1 MSTAVIDAADV
12 AIKPR
17 AAQKPVVTP
26 TVLQMEQVECGAAAL
41 SIILSYYGRYVLLE
55 ELRTACGVSRD
66 GSKASNIV
74 KAARSYGLLGKG
86 YKREPGE
93 VREATLPVI
102 VFWNFNHFLVV
113 EGFKDG
119 RVYLNDPAYG
129 RRNISDEEFDAGFTG
144 VLLAF
149 EKSAE
154 FKAEGRS
161 RSPWQSIARRLKGS
175 RRALTFI
182 ILAALGL
189 VTPVIL
195 LPVFTKVFIDQLI
208 VNSLYYWLEPM
219 LWLMFA
225 MMVIAGVLTWLQQS
239 ALLRLQTRLAVTSS
253 AKFLWHVLRLPMEFF
268 AQRFP
273 SEISGRVE
281 VNEEIAALLSSGV
294 TTNVVN
300 LMMIGFFAVLM
311 FLYDAKLTLFG
322 ILAVILNLVVLRHFT
337 RARKNL
343 TQRLLQEESK
353 CTGLAMTG
361 LQMMETL
368 KSTGSENGFF
378 ARWSGHQAKV
388 INAEQKLSTSM
399 IVYSMVPQVL
409 VAMSAVAVLYFGG
422 LRVMSGVLTI
432 GMLWSFL
439 ALMEIFLE
447 PASSLIELGGT
458 LQEMDGSLARLDDV
472 LRYPVS
478 KQFHAHHAA
487 IAGAASV
494 NVPVKLEGSVELRHV
509 TFGYSRLDPPLI
521 RDFNLKVKPGSR
533 IAIVGATGS
542 GKSTL
547 SKLIAGLYEPWE
559 GEILFDGVPRA
570 HHPPELLHNSIAL
583 VDQEVVLFE
592 ATVRENLTLWDGTV
606 DEAVM
611 VEAAKDAC
619 IHSDI
624 SARHGGY
631 NSVIEESGRD
641 LSGGQRQRVEIAR
654 ALTIQPRILILDEAT
669 SGLDPHTEKMVDDN
683 LHRRGCTVIVIAHR
697 LSTIRDCDEILVLQK
712 GTVVQRGTHE
722 ELIASDGAY
731 RALLSMA

>member
-1 MSTAVIDAADV
+1 MHAARE
-12 AIKPR
+12 KPQ
-17 AAQKPVVTP
+17 AHKPVVTP

-86 YKREPGE
+86 YKREPAE
-93 VREATLPVI
+93 VRTATLPVI

-144 VLLAF
+144 VMLAF
-149 EKSAE
+149 EKSPE
-154 FKAEGRS
+154 FKAEGRP
-161 RSPWQSIARRLKGS
+161 RSPWRSIARRLKGS

-322 ILAVILNLVVLRHFT
+322 ILAVVLNLVVLRHFT
-337 RARKNL
+337 HARKNL

-388 INAEQKLSTSM
+388 INAEQRLSASM
-399 IVYSMVPQVL
+399 IVYSVVPQVL
-409 VAMSAVAVLYFGG
+409 VALSAVAVLYFGG

-472 LRYPVS
+472 LRYPMS
-478 KQFHAHHAA
+478 KQFHTHHAA
-487 IAGAASV
+487 IPGAASA
-494 NVPVKLEGSVELRHV
+494 NTPVKLEGSVELRNV

-547 SKLIAGLYEPWE
+547 SKLMAGLYEPWE
-559 GEILFDGVPRA
+559 GEILFDGVPRG

-611 VEAAKDAC
+611 IEAAKDAC

-631 NSVIEESGRD
+631 NSLIEESGRD

-669 SGLDPHTEKMVDDN
+669 SGLDPHTEKLVDDN

-731 RALLSMA
+731 RTLLSMA

>member
-1 MSTAVIDAADV
+1 MATAVMGEPGVEKKKHTAH
-12 AIKPR
+12 KPL
-17 AAQKPVVTP
+17 VTP

-74 KAARSYGLLGKG
+74 KAARAYGLLGKG
-86 YKREPGE
+86 YKREPE
-93 VREATLPVI
+93 QLREATLPVI

-129 RRNISDEEFDAGFTG
+129 RRTISDEEFDAGFTG
-144 VLLAF
+144 VMLAF
-149 EKSAE
+149 EKGAD
-154 FKAEGRS
+154 FKAMGRP
-161 RSPWQSIARRLKGS
+161 RSPWTSMARRLKGS
-175 RRALTFI
+175 RRVLFFI
-182 ILAALGL
+182 ILAALGM
-189 VTPVIL
+189 VTPMIL
-195 LPVFTKVFIDQLI
+195 LPVFTKVFIDQLL
-208 VNSLYYWLEPM
+208 VSSLYYWLQPM

-225 MMVIAGVLTWLQQS
+225 MMLIAGVLTWLQQS

-253 AKFLWHVLRLPMEFF
+253 ARFLWHVLRLPMEFF

-281 VNEEIAALLSSGV
+281 VNEDIASLLSSGV
-294 TTNVVN
+294 TTNIVN
-300 LMMIGFFAVLM
+300 LMMIGFFAALM
-311 FLYDAKLTLFG
+311 CLYDAKLTLFG
-322 ILAVILNLVVLRHFT
+322 ILAVGLNLLALRHFT

-378 ARWSGHQAKV
+378 SRWSGHQAKV
-388 INAEQKLSTSM
+388 INAEQKLSTSL
-399 IVYSMVPQVL
+399 ILYSMIPKTL
-409 VAMSAVAVLYFGG
+409 VAVSAVAVLYFGG
-422 LRVMSGVLTI
+422 LHVMSGVLTI

-439 ALMEIFLE
+439 ALMDIFLE
-447 PASSLIELGGT
+447 PASSLIELGST

-472 LRYPVS
+472 LRYPMD
-478 KQFHAHHAA
+478 KQFHAHRG
-487 IAGAASV
+487 IALPEGAA
-494 NVPVKLEGSVELRHV
+494 VKLEGSIELRGV
-509 TFGYSRLDPPLI
+509 TFGYSRLDAPLI
-521 RDFNLKVKPGSR
+521 RNFSLKVRPGSR
-533 IAIVGATGS
+533 IAIVGASGS

-559 GEILFDGVPRA
+559 GEILFDGVPRL
-570 HHPPELLHNSIAL
+570 HHPPVVLHNSVAL
-583 VDQEVVLFE
+583 VDQEVLLFE
-592 ATVRENLTLWDGTV
+592 ATVRENLTLWDSTV

-611 VEAAKDAC
+611 IEAAKDAC
-619 IHSDI
+619 IHGDI

-631 NSVIEESGRD
+631 NSLVEEGGRD

-669 SGLDPHTEKMVDDN
+669 SGLDPHTEKLVDDN

-697 LSTIRDCDEILVLQK
+697 LSTIRDCDEILVLEK
-712 GTVVQRGTHE
+712 GAVVQRGTHE
-722 ELIASDGAY
+722 ALIADDGAY
-731 RALLSMA
+731 RRLLSMA

>member
-1 MSTAVIDAADV
+1 MVAPGV

-17 AAQKPVVTP
+17 AARKPMVTP

-74 KAARSYGLLGKG
+74 KAARTYGLLGKG
-86 YKREPGE
+86 YKKEPE
-93 VREATLPVI
+93 ELRAAALPVI

-129 RRNISDEEFDAGFTG
+129 RRCVSDEEFDAGFTG
-144 VLLAF
+144 VMLAF
-149 EKSAE
+149 EKGEE
-154 FKAEGRS
+154 FKAAGRP

-175 RRALTFI
+175 RRPLLFI
-182 ILAALGL
+182 ILATLGL

-195 LPVFTKVFIDQLI
+195 LPVFTKIFIDQLL
-208 VNSLYYWLEPM
+208 VNNLYYWLKPM
-219 LWLMFA
+219 LWLMFS
-225 MMVIAGVLTWLQQS
+225 MMLIAGVLTWLQQS

-281 VNEEIAALLSSGV
+281 VNEEIAGLLSSGV

-311 FLYDAKLTLFG
+311 FLYDARLTLFG
-322 ILAVILNLVVLRHFT
+322 ILAVGLNLVALRYFT
-337 RARKNL
+337 RARRDL
-343 TQRLLQEESK
+343 THRLLQEESK
-353 CTGLAMTG
+353 CAGLAMTG

-368 KSTGSENGFF
+368 KSTGAENGFF

-388 INAEQKLSTSM
+388 INAEQRLSTSL
-399 IVYSMVPQVL
+399 ILYSVVPQVL
-409 VAMSAVAVLYFGG
+409 VALSAVAVLYFGG
-422 LRVMSGVLTI
+422 LRVMSGVMTI

-447 PASSLIELGGT
+447 PASSLIELGST

-472 LRYPVS
+472 LRYPLD
-478 KQFHAHHAA
+478 KRFHTHHAA
-487 IAGAASV
+487 FAGSAGENA
-494 NVPVKLEGSVELRHV
+494 PVKLEGSVELRNV
-509 TFGYSRLDPPLI
+509 TFGYSRLEPPLI
-521 RDFNLKVKPGSR
+521 RDFNLKVRPGSR
-533 IAIVGATGS
+533 IAIVGASGS

-547 SKLIAGLYEPWE
+547 SRLISGLYEPWE
-559 GEILFDGVPRA
+559 GEILFDGVARL
-570 HHPPELLHNSIAL
+570 HHPAEVLHNSIAL

-592 ATVRENLTLWDGTV
+592 ATVRENMTLWDGTI

-611 VEAAKDAC
+611 IEAAKDAC
-619 IHSDI
+619 IHADI

-631 NSVIEESGRD
+631 NSQIEEGGRD

-669 SGLDPHTEKMVDDN
+669 SGLDPHTEKLVDDN
-683 LHRRGCTVIVIAHR
+683 LHARGCTVIVIAHR

-712 GTVVQRGTHE
+712 GTVVQRGTHD
-722 ELIASDGAY
+722 ELIAGDGAY
-731 RALLSMA
+731 RELVNMA

>member
-1 MSTAVIDAADV
+1 MGTAVMGAPEAA
-12 AIKPR
+12 AKPR
-17 AAQKPVVTP
+17 AARKPVTTP

-86 YKREPGE
+86 YKKEPE
-93 VREATLPVI
+93 DLRTAALPVI

-129 RRNISDEEFDAGFTG
+129 RRSVSDEEFDAGFTG
-144 VLLAF
+144 VMLAF
-149 EKSAE
+149 EKGAD
-154 FKAEGRS
+154 FKAMGRP
-161 RSPWQSIARRLKGS
+161 RSPWQSMSRRLKGS
-175 RRALTFI
+175 RRALVFI
-182 ILAALGL
+182 ILATLGL

-195 LPVFTKVFIDQLI
+195 LPVFTKVFIDQLL
-208 VNSLYYWLEPM
+208 VNNLYYWLKPM

-225 MMVIAGVLTWLQQS
+225 MMLIAGVLTWLQQS

-294 TTNVVN
+294 TTNIVN

-311 FLYDAKLTLFG
+311 FWYDARLTLFG
-322 ILAVILNLVVLRHFT
+322 ILAVGLNIVALRYFT
-337 RARKNL
+337 HARRDL
-343 TQRLLQEESK
+343 THRLLQEESK

-368 KSTGSENGFF
+368 KSTGAENGFF

-388 INAEQKLSTSM
+388 INAEQKLSTSL
-399 IVYSMVPQVL
+399 ILYSVVPQFL
-409 VAMSAVAVLYFGG
+409 MALSGIAVLYFGG
-422 LRVMSGVLTI
+422 LRVMSGLMTI
-432 GMLWSFL
+432 GVLWSFL
-439 ALMEIFLE
+439 ALMDIFLE
-447 PASSLIELGGT
+447 PASSLIELGST

-472 LRYPVS
+472 LRYPLD
-478 KQFHAHHAA
+478 KRFHTHHAGVA
-487 IAGAASV
+487 EDA
-494 NVPVKLEGSVELRHV
+494 PVKLEGSVELRNV
-509 TFGYSRLDPPLI
+509 TFGYSQLDPPLI

-533 IAIVGATGS
+533 TAIVGVSGS
-542 GKSTL
+542 AKSTL
-547 SKLIAGLYEPWE
+547 SRLISGLYEPWE
-559 GEILFDGVPRA
+559 GEILFDGVPRLQ
-570 HHPPELLHNSIAL
+570 HPPEVLHNSIAL

-592 ATVRENLTLWDGTV
+592 ATVRENMTLWDGTI

-619 IHSDI
+619 IHGDI

-631 NSVIEESGRD
+631 NSQIEEGGRD

-669 SGLDPHTEKMVDDN
+669 SSLDPHTEKLVDDN

-712 GTVVQRGTHE
+712 GTVVQRGTHD
-722 ELIASDGAY
+722 ELIAQGGAY
-731 RALLSMA
+731 LELIHTT

>member
-1 MSTAVIDAADV
+1 MGAPAVANPGMKQHV
-12 AIKPR
+12 ARKPL
-17 AAQKPVVTP
+17 VTP

-86 YKREPGE
+86 YKKEPQDL
-93 VREATLPVI
+93 RTAALPVI

-129 RRNISDEEFDAGFTG
+129 RRTISDEEFDAGFTG
-144 VLLAF
+144 VMLAF
-149 EKSAE
+149 EKGAE
-154 FKAEGRS
+154 FKAMGRP
-161 RSPWQSIARRLKGS
+161 RSPWQSMARRLKGS
-175 RRALTFI
+175 RRALLFI
-182 ILAALGL
+182 ILATLGL

-195 LPVFTKVFIDQLI
+195 LPVFTKIFIDQLL
-208 VNSLYYWLEPM
+208 VNSLYYWLKPM
-219 LWLMFA
+219 LWLMFV
-225 MMVIAGVLTWLQQS
+225 MMLIAGVLTWLQQS
-239 ALLRLQTRLAVTSS
+239 ALLRLQTRLAVSSS

-311 FLYDAKLTLFG
+311 FLYDARLTLFG
-322 ILAVILNLVVLRHFT
+322 IAAVGLNLLALRYFT
-337 RARKNL
+337 RTRRNL

-388 INAEQKLSTSM
+388 INAEQRLSTSL
-399 IVYSMVPQVL
+399 ILYSVVPQVL
-409 VAMSAVAVLYFGG
+409 MALSAVAVLYFGG
-422 LRVMSGVLTI
+422 LQVMSGVMTI
-432 GMLWSFL
+432 GVLWSFL
-439 ALMEIFLE
+439 ALMDIFME
-447 PASSLIELGGT
+447 PASSLIELGST

-472 LRYPVS
+472 LRYPLDKRFHTHHVS
-478 KQFHAHHAA
+478 
-487 IAGAASV
+487 AGEDA
-494 NVPVKLEGSVELRHV
+494 PVKLEGSIELRGV
-509 TFGYSRLDPPLI
+509 TFGYSRLEPPLI
-521 RDFNLKVKPGSR
+521 RDFNLKVRPGSR
-533 IAIVGATGS
+533 VAIVGASGS

-547 SKLIAGLYEPWE
+547 SRLISGLYEPWE
-559 GEILFDGVPRA
+559 GEILFDGVPRMQ
-570 HHPPELLHNSIAL
+570 HPQEVLHNSIAL

-592 ATVRENLTLWDGTV
+592 ATVRENMTLWDGTI

-611 VEAAKDAC
+611 IEAAKDAC
-619 IHSDI
+619 IHADI

-631 NSVIEESGRD
+631 NSLMEEGGRD

-669 SGLDPHTEKMVDDN
+669 SGLDPHTEKLVDDN

-697 LSTIRDCDEILVLQK
+697 LSTIRDCDEILVLQR
-712 GTVVQRGTHE
+712 GNVVQRGTHDA
-722 ELIASDGAY
+722 LIATDGAY
-731 RALLSMA
+731 RELVSMA